1 MGGSRSTRILLVS
14 GSLRDGSTNTA
25 LLRTAAAAAPDGI
38 ETTLYDGMRE
48 LPHFDPDDDPADGT
62 PPPPVA
68 ALRAT
73 IADHDAI
80 LFCTPEY
87 AGGMPGSF
95 KNLLDWTVGGG
106 ETHGMAVAW
115 VNVSGP
121 AAPNR
126 GEGAIAGLRSV
137 AGYTGSVVVE
147 DACVRIPVA
156 RDQIGD
162 DGLFADPDVRARA
175 AAALRALSEGSAD
188 LRQ

>member
-1 MGGSRSTRILLVS
+1 MGDSRSTRILLVS

-25 LLRTAAAAAPDGI
+25 LLRTAAAAAPDGV

-87 AGGMPGSF
+87 AGSMPGSF

-106 ETHGMAVAW
+106 ETNGMAVAW
-115 VNVSGP
+115 VNVRARRRP
-121 AAPNR
+121 AAARARSPR
-126 GEGAIAGLRSV
+126 LRAV
-137 AGYTGSVVVE
+137 LGYTGSVVVE
-147 DACVRIPVA
+147 DACVRIPRLA
-156 RDQIGD
+156 R
-162 DGLFADPDVRARA
+162 PDRR
-175 AAALRALSEGSAD
+175 RTG
-188 LRQ
+188 